1 MNREA
6 AVVEVRNARGLHARA
21 SSALSRLAVQWD
33 AKVQICKDDLCVDA
47 DSVLDLLMLSAG
59 FGSKLTIEAT
69 GPQAADAVAAIV
81 ELVENR
87 FGEAN

>member
-1 MNREA
+1 MSRESA
-6 AVVEVRNARGLHARA
+6 IVEIRNARGLHARA

-33 AKVQICKDDLCVDA
+33 AKITICKDDICVDA

-69 GPQAADAVAAIV
+69 GPQAADAVASV
-81 ELVENR
+81 VDLVENR
-87 FGEAN
+87 FGETS